1 MSRYSGGLVAPVNSI
16 NERIEAALARQAK
29 QHEIAK
35 AAGETISKA
44 GISTSTGI
52 VAINLEAPTIGRVPT
67 RTPWLD
73 LIPRRTTHK
82 GGLGIIYRAIDA
94 LDSATTAIGVS
105 EGQRNGSI
113 TPVVDTVTQNFK
125 TLGLED
131 DYTFESEE
139 AAESFDNVPARS
151 VQLLLAQFRIMES
164 RVASFGIGSSAYGL
178 GTPPTPTGTT
188 GTVPGTLTS
197 ATNYFVRVV
206 ALSLDGYLR
215 ATVAGGVVQ
224 TYTRN
229 NNDGSSNTLN
239 GGSSIQSAAS
249 AAIVSGTSPNASINM
264 KVAAVPGAVAYA
276 WYWGTSTSNMTL
288 GAITT
293 TNTYT
298 ATAAAA
304 GTQLASAATVDTSFD
319 SLVYDGLFT
328 QMAQSSSGAYFKSL
342 DGAGFTSAN
351 GGTIAELNAAFEYL
365 WNTYRIRPTRLTCG
379 GNTRVAIS
387 NTIFASTGPIYRAEL
402 GSNGKID
409 SGFVVDSIMNPVT
422 GDKVPIVVDP
432 WWPNNQLEL
441 SAEDLPEYS
450 IPEVPLPYNI
460 TTRMRDYY
468 QIIWP
473 ETTRT
478 RYNGVYYSGVM
489 QVRVPFAGAILVN
502 TP

>member
-1 MSRYSGGLVAPVNSI
+1 MRYSGGFSASTI
-16 NERIEAALARQAK
+16 NERIEFALAKQARE
-29 QHEIAK
+29 QEIAK

-44 GISTSTGI
+44 GITTSTGI
-52 VAINLEAPTIGRVPT
+52 TAINLEAPTIGRVPT

-73 LIPRRTTHK
+73 LVPRRTTHK

-94 LDSATTAIGVS
+94 LDSANTAIGVT
-105 EGQRNGSI
+105 EGQRGASI
-113 TPVVDTVTQNFK
+113 TPVVNTVTQNFK

-131 DYTFESEE
+131 DYTFEAEE

-151 VQLLLAQFRIMES
+151 VQLLLAQFRIQES
-164 RVASFGIGSSAYGL
+164 RVASFGVGSAGNAL
-178 GTPPTPTGTT
+178 GTCPTPVGTPVSGG
-188 GTVPGTLTS
+188 GTIPA
-197 ATNYFVRVV
+197 ATYVLRAV
-206 ALSLDGYLR
+206 ALTLDGYLR
-215 ATVAGGVVQ
+215 ATIAGGVIQ
-224 TYTRN
+224 TYSRA

-239 GGSSIQSAAS
+239 GGSSIASVAS
-249 AAIVSGTSPNASINM
+249 ANVVLGATGHITWT
-264 KVAAVPGAVAYA
+264 VAAVPGAVAYA
-276 WYWGTSTSNMTL
+276 IYLGTTSGNAAL
-288 GAITT
+288 AQIST
-293 TNTYT
+293 TNSGSLV
-298 ATAAAA
+298 AVAA
-304 GTQLASAATVDTSFD
+304 GTQTAASVTADCSVDA
-319 SLVYDGLFT
+319 LVYDGLFT
-328 QMAQSSSGAYFKSL
+328 QIAQVSSGAYFKSL
-342 DGAGFTSAN
+342 DGAGFTSDK

-387 NTIFASTGPIYRAEL
+387 STIFSSTGPVYRVDLPAAD
-402 GSNGKID
+402 GRIR
-409 SGFVVDSIMNPVT
+409 SGALVDSVLNPIT
-422 GDKVPIVVDP
+422 GDNVPIIVDP

-489 QVRVPFAGAILVN
+489 QVRTPFAGAILVN